1 MLSISPYILTVVT
14 SWVIAQ
20 GAKYFIIAIKNR
32 DFGALR
38 QLYLSGNMP
47 SAHSA
52 TVMSMATIVGLRD
65 GFNSALFGIALMVAG
80 VVMYDAVMV
89 RRSVGEQGLA
99 IQELIKA
106 AKNNERV
113 VIPRSAKGHTP
124 LEVIGGA
131 LLGVLIGVVVFIA
144 TR

>member
-1 MLSISPYILTVVT
+1 MISPYLIAIFA
-14 SWVIAQ
+14 SWVVAQ
-20 GAKYFIIAIKNR
+20 GAKYIIIAIKQRNF
-32 DFGALR
+32 DHLR

-52 TVMSMATIVGLRD
+52 TVMSVATLIGLREGVD
-65 GFNSALFGIALMVAG
+65 SAVFGLAAMVAG

-99 IQELIKA
+99 IQKLIRA
-106 AKNNERV
+106 AKGSEHV
-113 VIPRSAKGHTP
+113 ALPRAAKGHTP
-124 LEVIGGA
+124 LEVLVGA
-131 LLGVLIGVVVFIA
+131 VIGVLIGVVVFIA

>member
-1 MLSISPYILTVVT
+1 MILSPYLIVIMA
-14 SWVIAQ
+14 SWVVAQ
-20 GAKYFIIAIKNR
+20 GAKYVIVALKNR
-32 DFGALR
+32 NFDHIR

-52 TVMSMATIVGLRD
+52 TVMSMATLVGLMN
-65 GFNSALFGIALMVAG
+65 GFDSALFGIAIMTAAI
-80 VVMYDAVMV
+80 VMYDAVMV

-113 VIPRSAKGHTP
+113 AIPRSAKGHTP
-124 LEVIGGA
+124 LEVIVGGV
-131 LLGVLIGVVVFIA
+131 LGVIIGCVVFLA
-144 TR
+144 TK